1 MEQEAEM
8 STERVTR
15 GSSRLRTPLVAV
27 AVVVVLGLLVVGV
40 RQITVQLRG
49 DDGDRSSTALA
60 GIADST
66 DPAQDPT
73 GDGSAPAEGAGT
85 GELQTAAGE
94 PAPADVTVGPVVAD
108 EEFGFTRP
116 PDRVAV
122 VAGAEAARAAAQLPD
137 APAPVDG
144 PSADG
149 PSGESGGPGISGPA
163 DGSAGRPLDAAPDD
177 FTMVA
182 SVEPDGYRAEVR
194 VGLGGGLEGGLAAL
208 TVDFG
213 DGTEPFVLAEDRIAA
228 IGSRGQVSVTHTYQ
242 PTLTP
247 QPQVATVVATDGAG
261 RAHEQILRFDT
272 RAAYRLSYSPLTVTA
287 LEKCDRVGP
296 GDFVLTWQNDSSQ
309 PPGKTSKFKLDKDE
323 SHLER
328 GFPTTVAPVY
338 YGEFPQLFLVN
349 GNPAFFYVQLAE
361 EDTFAASLL
370 EFVLDA
376 PYEFPGSRE
385 LPEFLRRGPV
395 AQLGNHQYAVT
406 LHPSVVDNQC
416 EARIDFT
423 VALTML

>member
-1 MEQEAEM
+1 
-8 STERVTR
+8 
-15 GSSRLRTPLVAV
+15 
-27 AVVVVLGLLVVGV
+27 
-40 RQITVQLRG
+40 
-49 DDGDRSSTALA
+49 
-60 GIADST
+60 
-66 DPAQDPT
+66 
-73 GDGSAPAEGAGT
+73 
-85 GELQTAAGE
+85 
-94 PAPADVTVGPVVAD
+94 
-108 EEFGFTRP
+108 
-116 PDRVAV
+116 
-122 VAGAEAARAAAQLPD
+122 
-137 APAPVDG
+137 
-144 PSADG
+144 
-149 PSGESGGPGISGPA
+149 
-163 DGSAGRPLDAAPDD
+163 
-177 FTMVA
+177 
-182 SVEPDGYRAEVR
+182 
-194 VGLGGGLEGGLAAL
+194 LAAL